1 MIYVG
6 FLKCLN
12 NFYFTLQNVST
23 DTFCMKGPAIIS
35 IVTNGCSRRQELEAQ
50 AQEQGDDIKINP
62 ATVVKPLHRVIADHK
77 DVIKIVVHLN
87 SVMATLKPQV
97 MERLAS
103 YSKYSELWDEV
114 SFDWTI

>member
-1 MIYVG
+1 MHVPN
-6 FLKCLN
+6 C
-12 NFYFTLQNVST
+12 
-23 DTFCMKGPAIIS
+23 
-35 IVTNGCSRRQELEAQ
+35 QELEAQ

-97 MERLAS
+97 MEHLAG

-114 SFDWTI
+114 SLKIRPKITPYCSFYFPGQIGGKT

>member
-1 MIYVG
+1 M
-6 FLKCLN
+6 
-12 NFYFTLQNVST
+12 
-23 DTFCMKGPAIIS
+23 DAPDW
-35 IVTNGCSRRQELEAQ
+35 QELEAQ

-114 SFDWTI
+114 SFDWPM